1 MDTAKPSAS
10 SSPTGVRRRSLSGS
24 TAPTKNPCLPIIAV
38 PTTAGTGTEVDA
50 WTVVTNEATN
60 EKMSGGNKTTFPVLS
75 IVDPDFML
83 SVPPKFHR
91 LPGV

>member
-1 MDTAKPSAS
+1 MKNKP
-10 SSPTGVRRRSLSGS
+10 
-24 TAPTKNPCLPIIAV
+24 LPIVAI

-83 SVPPKFHR
+83 SVPPQVHR
-91 LPGV
+91 LPGGLTPSSTPPSPTSTRTRT